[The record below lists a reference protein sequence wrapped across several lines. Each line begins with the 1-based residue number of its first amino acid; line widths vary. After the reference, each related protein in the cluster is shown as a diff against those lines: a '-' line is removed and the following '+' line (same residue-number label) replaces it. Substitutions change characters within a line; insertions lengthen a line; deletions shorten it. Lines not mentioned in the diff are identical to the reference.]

1 MTPASQLVRE
11 EVERG
16 AEEESAEGAASESDG
31 QDGDADDEKSLDDI
45 IEAYAG

>member
-1 MTPASQLVRE
+1 MTSASQLVKE

-16 AEEESAEGAASESDG
+16 AEEESADAGASESDG
-31 QDGDADDEKSLDDI
+31 EDRDGDDEKSLDDI